1 MAYTINKTDGT
12 PLPTPLEDKTVQTVG
27 GVSLFGRGQTQYG
40 EALNENFV
48 KMLENF
54 SSTQFPANALIG
66 QLWYNSAEQ
75 AIKVKVNAAEAATSW
90 KNVATS
96 NISSSAPTNPVAGD
110 LWFDT
115 SGPENKLK
123 LYVGSS
129 WLTIGPYVPP
139 TGDTEIAASSNAG
152 NAILLV
158 KIANVIVGI
167 FSGAEFVPNPAIV
180 GFPKIYQGL
189 TIRDQYS
196 FSTTSLKIDNT
207 GIVPLEDNTKVLGSS
222 GYRFSEVWA
231 TNLYGNITSATTAAG
246 SAQTDA
252 VKITATNTVGT
263 QYPAFVGGL
272 SGYSGIN
279 VDSNL
284 TYNPSTNL
292 LETTGTVKART
303 LESTVVTGT
312 APLVVASTT
321 KVANLTAD
329 RASGW
334 ETKRKVTFGGT
345 GSDVTGEFEIDGTAN
360 VGNVELTVS
369 QTKFAT
375 PNAVSAAISAV
386 LPPGSI
392 IMWYGTAATI
402 PNGWVLCD
410 GQNNT
415 PNLVNKFIIAAFG
428 DVNGITV
435 TNVEGSNKK
444 EGGTAS
450 AVVVSHTHG
459 ITDLGHTHLPQKQT
473 SGNWQGTP
481 EAVALPFDGFNYS
494 AGDNAPDGNVD
505 GSVYVT
511 GYDRNTVPI
520 NLSTNTTGISVTAT
534 GENGNYKNIPPYY
547 ALCYIMRKFP
557 T

>member
-123 LYVGSS
+123 VYVGSS

-167 FSGAEFVPNPAIV
+167 FSGVEFAPNPAIV

-207 GIVPLEDNTKVLGSS
+207 GIVPLEDNTKVLGTS
-222 GYRFSEVWA
+222 GYRFNEIWA
-231 TNLYGNITSATTAAG
+231 TNVYGNITSATTAT
-246 SAQTDA
+246 SATESDK
-252 VKITATNTVGT
+252 VKITSTNTAGT

-292 LETTGTVKART
+292 LETTGVVKALS

-312 APLVVASTT
+312 SPLKVASTT
-321 KVANLTAD
+321 KVTNLVAD
-329 RASGW
+329 KAGSW
-334 ETKRKVTFGGT
+334 ETKRKITFGGVN
-345 GSDVTGEFEIDGTAN
+345 SDVTGEFEVDGTAN
-360 VGNVELTVS
+360 VTNVELSVS

-375 PNAVSAAISAV
+375 PAAVSTAISAV

-402 PNGWVLCD
+402 PTGWVLCD

-428 DVNGITV
+428 DVNNIAV

-444 EGGTAS
+444 EGGS
-450 AVVVSHTHG
+450 ANSVVVTHTHA
-459 ITDLGHTHLPQKQT
+459 INDPKHTHLPQKLT

-481 EAVALPFDGFNYS
+481 EAVALPFDGFSFPDNY
-494 AGDNAPDGNVD
+494 APDGNVD
-505 GSVYVT
+505 GSRAVT
-511 GYDRNTVPI
+511 GYDRNTVPLT
-520 NLSTNTTGISVTAT
+520 LSTTATGISVTAT